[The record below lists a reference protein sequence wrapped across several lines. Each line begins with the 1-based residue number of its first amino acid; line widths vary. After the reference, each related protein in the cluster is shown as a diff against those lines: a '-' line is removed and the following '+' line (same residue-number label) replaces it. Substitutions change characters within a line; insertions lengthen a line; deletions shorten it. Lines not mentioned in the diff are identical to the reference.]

1 MKVIYLFKFN
11 NSEQILSVDV
21 PDNAT
26 IDEINA
32 IIFQNNNEW
41 IAREYKSEWEI
52 LPHGENPHSA
62 ESLAFAQLLAK
73 IACKIDKIESGM
85 RDGLKELNNMLA
97 EANCLSEY
105 PSIPTEYKED
115 LQSLVSFPAILKS
128 ALVQCRHKQSDYPT
142 KGREYIHKNKDK
154 LTLTDL
160 NFIEYYLK
168 FELIRN
174 LDNLFIDYVNSNS
187 LLNDVIIKSY
197 AINRNI
203 NKKYTYKQ
211 ARNIL
216 LKIKHNDVLFMERK
230 YDFTEL
236 EKNYNNRK
244 LIMGSLIVEKEVI
257 VTKTYYCCCKCY
269 CHNPNH

>member
-26 IDEINA
+26 IDEINT

-142 KGREYIHKNKDK
+142 PAQ
-154 LTLTDL
+154 LLQ
-160 NFIEYYLK
+160 F
-168 FELIRN
+168 FEQLRGIKPTKHINEN
-174 LDNLFIDYVNSNS
+174 LDLTEAKKKTDEVFNIVKETMNL
-187 LLNDVIIKSY
+187 IIS
-197 AINRNI
+197 I
-203 NKKYTYKQ
+203 KK
-211 ARNIL
+211 I
-216 LKIKHNDVLFMERK
+216 I
-230 YDFTEL
+230 
-236 EKNYNNRK
+236 
-244 LIMGSLIVEKEVI
+244 
-257 VTKTYYCCCKCY
+257 
-269 CHNPNH
+269 

>member
-26 IDEINA
+26 IDEINT

-142 KGREYIHKNKDK
+142 PAQ
-154 LTLTDL
+154 LLQ
-160 NFIEYYLK
+160 F
-168 FELIRN
+168 FE
-174 LDNLFIDYVNSNS
+174 
-187 LLNDVIIKSY
+187 
-197 AINRNI
+197 
-203 NKKYTYKQ
+203 
-211 ARNIL
+211 
-216 LKIKHNDVLFMERK
+216 
-230 YDFTEL
+230 
-236 EKNYNNRK
+236 
-244 LIMGSLIVEKEVI
+244 
-257 VTKTYYCCCKCY
+257 
-269 CHNPNH
+269 